1 MYSFVN
7 LVQIYY
13 RRENKRRDRL
23 FGQPMKNAVVV
34 VVVPELAAGEANVE
48 EVKPAVEDLE
58 EDLRGEGV
66 HCGHCGCWYLV
77 LGGVV

>member
-23 FGQPMKNAVVV
+23 FGQPMKNAVVDTSV
-34 VVVPELAAGEANVE
+34 LAD
-48 EVKPAVEDLE
+48 EVCV
-58 EDLRGEGV
+58 
-66 HCGHCGCWYLV
+66 
-77 LGGVV
+77 